1 MMKIEKIK
9 LQDVSL
15 SVITAGPADGSP
27 VLILHGFPERAESWK
42 RQIELLSSKG
52 YFVVAPNLRGYGDSD
67 HPDGIKNYSLE
78 KIGND
83 VIQLMDHFKI
93 KKSYLMGHDWGCM
106 VGWYLLSFFEDRFEK
121 AILMNSPHW
130 KVFRKNL
137 LSNPKQVLKS
147 WYILAI
153 QMPFI
158 PEMLIG
164 LNGYKDFAA
173 TVAKSSIRA
182 PYPKDELAA
191 LVNEWKEKKSMSSM
205 LNWYRAAKYAPR
217 GGKKEI
223 QTPVTLIWGERD
235 PFVSKKMGAESL
247 EFCKNGEF
255 VVFKGAG
262 HWPHH
267 ECKDELNSL
276 ILSKFA

>member
-1 MMKIEKIK
+1 MMKKEKIK
-9 LQDVSL
+9 LHDVSL
-15 SVITAGPADGSP
+15 SVITAGPRDGRP

-42 RQIELLSSKG
+42 EQIELLSNKG
-52 YFVVAPNLRGYGDSD
+52 FFVVAPVLRGYGDSD
-67 HPDGIKNYSLE
+67 HPEGIKNYSLD

-93 KKSYLMGHDWGCM
+93 KKSFLMGHDWGCM
-106 VGWYLLSFFEDRFEK
+106 VSWYLLSFFEERFEK

-137 LSNPKQVLKS
+137 LTNPKQVLKS

-153 QMPFI
+153 QLPFI
-158 PEMLIG
+158 PEKLIG

-173 TVAKSSIRA
+173 TVAKSSLRA
-182 PYPKDELAA
+182 PYPKDELEA
-191 LVNEWKEKKSMSSM
+191 LVKEWKEKKSMSSM
-205 LNWYRAAKYAPR
+205 LNWYRAAKYSPR

-223 QTPVTLIWGERD
+223 QIPVSLIWGERD
-235 PFVSKKMGAESL
+235 PFVSKKMGKESL

-276 ILSKFA
+276 ILSKFN